1 MPIMTI
7 NTMLV
12 DDHKIIRDGLR
23 TLIEKEPGIEVIAE
37 AESGIDAV
45 TKAKELLPHV
55 VIMDIS
61 LPDMSGIDATRI
73 ILKEIPSLKV
83 VALSM
88 YSDRFFVSGMLD
100 AGASGYLLKDCA
112 FEELVSAILTVMAG
126 KIYVSSNIKGF
137 SLDKPTGKVLTPGSF
152 GLSLLTSREREV
164 LQLVAEGLSSR
175 AVAARLGI
183 SVKTVEAHRRHI
195 MDKLEVGSI
204 SELVKYAIRQ
214 GIITA

>member
-137 SLDKPTGKVLTPGSF
+137 SLDKPTGKVLTPGSS

>member
-1 MPIMTI
+1 MTI

-137 SLDKPTGKVLTPGSF
+137 SLDKPTGKVLTPGSS

>member
-1 MPIMTI
+1 MTI

-37 AESGIDAV
+37 AESGMDAV
-45 TKAKELLPHV
+45 TKAKDLLPHV

-73 ILKEIPSLKV
+73 ILKENPSLKV
-83 VALSM
+83 IALSM
-88 YSDRFFVSGMLD
+88 YSDRFFVSGMFD

-137 SLDKPTGKVLTPGSF
+137 SLDKPTGKVLTPGSS
-152 GLSLLTSREREV
+152 GLSLLTNREREV

-214 GIITA
+214 GIITV